1 MTAKA
6 LFRCSILVVCIL
18 MLSACTAKPNQIGDS
33 STAQATN
40 STAQATQNSDSTT
53 QATHSADSATQ
64 AVPNVRYLIWRSR
77 FIPVALK
84 DVSPELEI
92 FRLTYD
98 SYHKLV
104 DPAIVKHTFC
114 DEQDDCYS
122 PGADECKILSKLKSL
137 DYPEEFF
144 SDNTLFCIIFSNRD
158 GRPFAV
164 SEAAYEGNVLTFEL
178 ELGEPQ
184 STDKMK
190 DIWAHD
196 ISLFVSVDIV
206 LPEETEFQVVKDY
219 VRAEE

>member
-18 MLSACTAKPNQIGDS
+18 MLSACRAKSEQNSDNPTG
-33 STAQATN
+33 QATEP
-40 STAQATQNSDSTT
+40 SVQATQNL
-53 QATHSADSATQ
+53 DSATQ

-137 DYPEEFF
+137 DYSEEFF
-144 SDNTLFCIIFSNRD
+144 SDNTLFCIIFSNLD
-158 GRPFAV
+158 GRRFTV
-164 SEAAYEGNVLTFEL
+164 SQAAYEGNVLTFTL
-178 ELGEPQ
+178 EIGEPQ

-196 ISLFVSVDIV
+196 VSLFVSVDIV
-206 LPEETEFQVVKDY
+206 LPEETKFQVVKDY
-219 VRAEE
+219 VRIQE